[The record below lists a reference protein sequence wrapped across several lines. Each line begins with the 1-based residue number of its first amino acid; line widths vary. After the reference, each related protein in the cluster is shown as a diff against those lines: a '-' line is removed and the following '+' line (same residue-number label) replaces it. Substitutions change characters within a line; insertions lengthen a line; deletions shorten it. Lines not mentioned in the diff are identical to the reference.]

1 MESNTVP
8 EPVNHLKSYILFL
21 TGQWVSILGS
31 NIVRFGIIWYL
42 TVKTGSPFILALAA
56 FFAFAPFIIVTP
68 ISGVFV
74 DRWDRKKIIIFV
86 DFIQALLT
94 VVLIGVFAGISI
106 PELNLN
112 LLFSDDDLI
121 KIIFGMSIISGIF
134 GAFHTA
140 AVDTLLPIMVPQNHL
155 SRVNGLNFLVNG
167 GIQIIGP
174 LIGAFALSFMLLR
187 DLFWLD
193 VITFLLAIIPTLLI
207 SIPRVK
213 REKKEVGKGSS
224 FQSEF
229 NEGISFISATNG
241 LLALLAVFTGANFFL
256 SPIFSQIPILVS
268 EIHLGNEDSL
278 AFVFAMQQVGMLL
291 GSLLMSSWKGFE
303 NNAKGVAIG
312 LFVGYIG
319 MYVMVLAPLGNF
331 YVLGGG
337 LLITGFVLPLA
348 NVSSETIWAKI
359 VPKDILGRVYSVR
372 RTIAQIS
379 APVGILLGGFLAELF
394 GLVFILGISTLAGTI
409 LLLYAWFFTAFSQ
422 VERLSAE
429 SRKDK
434 MNEKEPPI

>member
-1 MESNTVP
+1 MEKNILS
-8 EPVNHLKSYILFL
+8 EPKNYLRNYIVFL

-42 TVKTGSPFILALAA
+42 TVKTGSPFILALAV
-56 FFAFAPFIIVTP
+56 FFSFAPFIIVTP

-74 DRWDRKKIIIFV
+74 DRWDRKKIIIVV
-86 DFIQALLT
+86 DFIQAILT
-94 VVLIGVFAGISI
+94 VVLIAAFAGISLPNVNFTLI
-106 PELNLN
+106 
-112 LLFSDDDLI
+112 FSDDDLI
-121 KIIFGMSIISGIF
+121 KIIFGISIISGIF

-140 AVDTLLPIMVPQNHL
+140 AVDTLLPIMVPQNQL

-174 LIGAFALSFMLLR
+174 LIGAFALNFVLLQ

-193 VITFLLAIIPTLLI
+193 VITFILSIIPTLLI

-213 REKKEVGKGSS
+213 RDNTPVREKPS
-224 FQSEF
+224 FRYEF
-229 NEGISFISATNG
+229 NEGVSFIRTTNG
-241 LLALLAVFTGANFFL
+241 LLALLAVFTGVNFFL
-256 SPIFSQIPILVS
+256 SPIFSQIPVLVS
-268 EIHLGNEDSL
+268 EIHLGNEDHL

-291 GSLLMSSWKGFE
+291 GSLIMSSWKGFE
-303 NNAKGVAIG
+303 NNARGVATG
-312 LFVGYIG
+312 LFIGYIG

-359 VPKDILGRVYSVR
+359 VPKEILGRVYSVR

-379 APVGILLGGFLAELF
+379 SPVGILLGGLLAELF
-394 GLVFILGISTLAGTI
+394 GL
-409 LLLYAWFFTAFSQ
+409 
-422 VERLSAE
+422 
-429 SRKDK
+429 
-434 MNEKEPPI
+434 

>member
-1 MESNTVP
+1 MDITANSELENY
-8 EPVNHLKSYILFL
+8 LKHYFVFL

-42 TVKTGSPFILALAA
+42 TVKTGNSFILALAV
-56 FFAFAPFIIVTP
+56 FFAFAPFIIATP
-68 ISGVFV
+68 VSGVFV

-86 DFIQALLT
+86 DLIQALLT
-94 VVLIGVFAGISI
+94 LVLIGAFAGIAI
-106 PELNLN
+106 PEIDLRI
-112 LLFSDDDLI
+112 FFTDDDLI
-121 KIIFGMSIISGIF
+121 LIIFGVSIISGIF

-140 AVDTLLPIMVPQNHL
+140 AVDTLLPIMVPQKYL

-174 LIGAFALSFMLLR
+174 IIGAFALSFVLMR

-193 VITFLLAIIPTLLI
+193 VITFLIAVIPTFLI
-207 SIPRVK
+207 TIPRVTQK
-213 REKKEVGKGSS
+213 SLEIKEKTS
-224 FQSEF
+224 FKTEF
-229 NEGISFISATNG
+229 NEGITFISATNG

-256 SPIFSQIPILVS
+256 GPIFSQIPILVS
-268 EIHLGNEDSL
+268 EIHQGSEANL
-278 AFVFAMQQVGMLL
+278 AFVLSMQQVGMLF

-303 NNAKGVAIG
+303 NNAKGVASG
-312 LFVGYIG
+312 LFIGYIG
-319 MYVMVLAPLGNF
+319 MSVMILAPLGNY

-372 RTIAQIS
+372 RTIAQAS
-379 APVGILLGGFLAELF
+379 APVGILLGGFLAEVF
-394 GLVFILGISTLAGTI
+394 GLVPIIGLFTLAGAL
-409 LLLYAWFFTAFSQ
+409 LLLYAWLFTSFSH
-422 VERLSAE
+422 VEQLANESLSLE
-429 SRKDK
+429 KDGK
-434 MNEKEPPI
+434 Q

>member
-1 MESNTVP
+1 MEINSPNEP
-8 EPVNHLKSYILFL
+8 ENHLQSYILFL

-42 TVKTGSPFILALAA
+42 TVKTGSPFILALAS
-56 FFAFAPFIIVTP
+56 FFAFAPFIVVTP

-74 DRWDRKKIIIFV
+74 DRWDRKKIIIIV

-94 VVLIGVFAGISI
+94 IVVILAFAGISLPDFGI
-106 PELNLN
+106 ELI
-112 LLFSDDDLI
+112 FSDDDLI
-121 KIIFGMSIISGIF
+121 KLIFGMSIISGIF

-140 AVDTLLPIMVPQNHL
+140 AVDTLLPIMVPQTHL

-167 GIQIIGP
+167 GIQVIGP
-174 LIGAFALSFMLLR
+174 LIGAFALSFMLLQ

-207 SIPRVK
+207 TIPSVK
-213 REKKEVGKGSS
+213 REKKIAGENSS
-224 FQSEF
+224 FKKEL
-229 NEGISFISATNG
+229 NEGISFIRTTNG
-241 LLALLAVFTGANFFL
+241 LLALLAVFTGVNFFL
-256 SPIFSQIPILVS
+256 SPIFSQIPVLVS
-268 EIHLGNEDSL
+268 EIHLGNEENL
-278 AFVFAMQQVGMLL
+278 AFVFAMQQAGMLL
-291 GSLLMSSWKGFE
+291 GSFIMSSWKGFA

-312 LFVGYIG
+312 LFICYIG
-319 MYVMVLAPLGNF
+319 MYVVVLAPLGNF

-359 VPKDILGRVYSVR
+359 VPKEILGRVYSVR

-379 APVGILLGGFLAELF
+379 APVGILLGGLLAEFF
-394 GLVFILGISTLAGTI
+394 GLVLILGIFTVLGTL
-409 LLLYAWFFTAFSQ
+409 LLLYAWSFTSFSQ
-422 VERLSAE
+422 VERLAAE
-429 SRKDK
+429 SLPDK
-434 MNEKEPPI
+434 KE